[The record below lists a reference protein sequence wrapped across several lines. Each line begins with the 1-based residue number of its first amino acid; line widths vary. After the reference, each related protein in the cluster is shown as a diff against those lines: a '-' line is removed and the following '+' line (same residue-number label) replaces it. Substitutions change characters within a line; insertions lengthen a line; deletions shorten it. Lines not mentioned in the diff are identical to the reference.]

1 MVAGAQLIQP
11 ASAGSSCGRLTHAC
25 EQDLF
30 TAKAD
35 ISVDHNNWYVHLG
48 LELAVG
54 AAELLPSDHDTQ
66 PIQDMVRPADEVSLC
81 SLK

>member
-1 MVAGAQLIQP
+1 MCTELFWS
-11 ASAGSSCGRLTHAC
+11 ASAGSSCGSLTHAC

-35 ISVDHNNWYVHLG
+35 IDVDHNTWYVHLG

-54 AAELLPSDHDTQ
+54 AVELLPSDYDTQ
-66 PIQDMVRPADEVSLC
+66 PIQDMVRPADEVSSC
-81 SLK
+81 SLTK